1 QKRGQNDGVES
12 LVGVGPLPLP
22 SRGAGQHRGGR
33 RGAGRLERPAQAAG
47 ADFRGNGGGD
57 GRILPGCAG
66 RRLGG
71 AGGAAGPLSP
81 GSGFFGAGAAAG
93 DGEAGGHFLREGD
106 RSGIGGFQTARR
118 PPGPGG
124 WSLRPEGGGASDPF
138 RRSDSGG
145 RGRRGQDPGRGGE
158 ADRGMGADLQP
169 SGLRRSAAGKG
180 GRKGFARGAPDGGRR
195 GRNRALSPSVP
206 P

>member
-1 QKRGQNDGVES
+1 
-12 LVGVGPLPLP
+12 
-22 SRGAGQHRGGR
+22 
-33 RGAGRLERPAQAAG
+33 
-47 ADFRGNGGGD
+47 
-57 GRILPGCAG
+57 
-66 RRLGG
+66 GG
-71 AGGAAGPLSP
+71 AGGAAGPLCP

-206 P
+206 PGRPGEAVGGGGEPAVDRTGRPRRRDRPDVDVARPVRVFLSPGPFLP